1 MEIWIHTKEMKAAR
15 NGKYTGKK
23 KKIFFSLIL
32 KYFKR

>member
-23 KKIFFSLIL
+23 KKIFFFSH
-32 KYFKR
+32 FKVL